1 MFYLNWEGKIRD
13 KIFIFKWSVH
23 ALCALCLLA
32 CFFFTLLLPFDGC
45 GREWCS
51 RWTLNRGFLFFVSNF
66 FFSESV
72 VWLWHHLSS
81 IRQVRIQTLK
91 RISHRMDLL
100 QHTNIFRKCL
110 NKSLKFSGFIRK
122 NRKKWLFIRIRLV
135 FFFSRRRMND
145 KFCLLDMYFTY
156 ANKSTR
162 KKMVCIAPRHRFYV
176 KNLVNTICVNF
187 SVVFSSYFPF
197 SLMKC
202 FLNIFKS
209 RFKTRKKLI
218 KVNSSEISKKPI
230 WKIHLNLPVFHLIV
244 SLLSL

>member
-1 MFYLNWEGKIRD
+1 MLC
-13 KIFIFKWSVH
+13 V
-23 ALCALCLLA
+23 LCACWRV
-32 CFFFTLLLPFDGC
+32 FFLHCCCHLMDVGVNDAAAEHLI
-45 GREWCS
+45 
-51 RWTLNRGFLFFVSNF
+51 VAF
-66 FFSESV
+66 FFSSPIFFLGICCMIV
-72 VWLWHHLSS
+72 CILWHHLSS